1 VLILHAQVTT
11 SFNHSVVKEFQMP
24 ITLLNLYVEFIEGS
38 TLRHQDLV
46 EPIRAH
52 AATLGVS
59 ASVVLTNLQSM
70 YFYL

>member
-1 VLILHAQVTT
+1 
-11 SFNHSVVKEFQMP
+11 MP